1 MSIKKVLYHIIT
13 ICFCSLFV
21 FLLPA
26 FAWQGTVISVHDGDS
41 MRIQRTDGAVVT
53 IRVYGI
59 DCPELRQAFGQ
70 RAKSFTIAAA
80 AGKMV
85 SVDVVQKDRYGRS
98 VALVT
103 LPDGQILSR
112 ILLREGAA
120 WVYTKYCKRPEC
132 AAWSDDEAAARDSGY
147 GLWAEDRPVPP
158 WEWRK
163 KQR

>member
-1 MSIKKVLYHIIT
+1 MLSRLIFCAALLLVFSCPAAAFEGKV
-13 ICFCSLFV
+13 
-21 FLLPA
+21 
-26 FAWQGTVISVHDGDS
+26 VHVADGDS
-41 MRIQRTDGAVVT
+41 ITVLAQDKKQIKLRL
-53 IRVYGI
+53 YGI

-70 RAKSFTIAAA
+70 RAKSVTIAAA

-103 LPDGQILSR
+103 LPDGQILNR
-112 ILLREGAA
+112 LLLREGAA

-132 AAWSDDEAAARDSGY
+132 TVWRDDEAAARASGH
-147 GLWAEDRPVPP
+147 GLWAEDLVVPP

-163 KQR
+163 DQR